1 MDDRDQVGAAYLDHL
16 TDADLRELAHAG
28 EVSAAEADVRIRA
41 LRGSPGLVLDVLDR
55 PAVSGSLLSI
65 AGPEAGKRFTLISPF
80 LVFAA
85 AIHRIAADVAVSGYA
100 PERTGPRLRVP
111 VFDGPQLSDYLSRP
125 GHRLYLAELLAS
137 FARSSSGVIVTRT
150 ARGTHR
156 RRWNDLDPGRLAMLL
171 AALPEQDRPPVLRRL
186 GDLAMFLTGVFP
198 AAIERALAGR
208 LEPARL
214 ARTTGLPAPP
224 DGGLP
229 PAELFEWFGAGWY
242 RLAARRRWLRRG
254 WPGPDGA
261 RSRRPRHHRAASRG
275 RHATGYQPGSDPPV
289 AGQPSAGQASAGQS
303 SGGQSAADQAGCQ
316 PALERGGGRDG
327 RQRVRRCPSRQRRPL
342 PRGAARAQCRRRPVP
357 VPGRSRVVHSAR
369 LTRRR
374 AWLGIGQLRDS
385 HRRLVGQVRPQP
397 VLGLGQLATPL
408 RAA

>member
-16 TDADLRELAHAG
+16 TDADLHELVHAG
-28 EVSAAEADVRIRA
+28 EVSAAEADARIRA

-55 PAVSGSLLSI
+55 PAVSASLLSI
-65 AGPEAGKRFTLISPF
+65 AGPEAGRRFTLISPF

-111 VFDGPQLSDYLSRP
+111 VFDGPQLADYLSRP

-156 RRWNDLDPGRLAMLL
+156 RRWNDLDLGRLAMLL
-171 AALPEQDRPPVLRRL
+171 DALPEQERPPVLRRL
-186 GDLAMFLTGVFP
+186 GDLAMFLSGVFP

-242 RLAARRRWLRRG
+242 RLAASRLAGSAAAGLARTALAAGDRG
-254 WPGPDGA
+254 TTGPPPGA
-261 RSRRPRHHRAASRG
+261 R
-275 RHATGYQPGSDPPV
+275 HARDYQPGSD
-289 AGQPSAGQASAGQS
+289 QSSAGQS
-303 SGGQSAADQAGCQ
+303 KSGQHSAGQSAAGQSAAGQ
-316 PALERGGGRDG
+316 FPGSEPWSVVGTAVAGS
-327 RQRVRRCPSRQRRPL
+327 VS
-342 PRGAARAQCRRRPVP
+342 GAA
-357 VPGRSRVVHSAR
+357 
-369 LTRRR
+369 
-374 AWLGIGQLRDS
+374 LRDNAD
-385 HRRLVGQVRPQP
+385 HFHVARR
-397 VLGLGQLATPL
+397 VLNAAADRYLFPAGIEWFTPPG
-408 RAA
+408 